1 MSFNIEAT
9 DDFRKA
15 FKKLAKRYRSFA
27 ADFKEF
33 SKSLEENPYQG
44 DELTPGVR
52 KIRMAITSKG
62 KGKSGGA
69 RVITYTIAV
78 SENSGDVYLIDIYDK
93 SDYSTVVVA
102 VIKDKLDSL
111 GLNPIS

>member
-1 MSFNIEAT
+1 MSFNVEAT
-9 DDFRKA
+9 EDFRKA

-27 ADFKEF
+27 SDFKEF
-33 SKSLEENPYQG
+33 TKSLEENPYQG

-69 RVITYTIAV
+69 RVITYTVAV
-78 SENSGDVYLIDIYDK
+78 SKESGDVYLIDIYDK
-93 SDYSTVVVA
+93 SDYDTVDVSVLKKMIA
-102 VIKDKLDSL
+102 EL
-111 GLNPIS
+111 GIL

>member
-1 MSFNIEAT
+1 MNFNVEAT
-9 DDFRKA
+9 EDFRKA
-15 FKKLAKRYRSFA
+15 FKKLAKRYKSFA

-33 SKSLEENPYQG
+33 SKSLEKNPYQG

-69 RVITYTIAV
+69 RVITYTVAV
-78 SENSGDVYLIDIYDK
+78 SEESGDVYLIDLYDK
-93 SDYSTVVVA
+93 SDYSTVVVS
-102 VIKDKLDSL
+102 VIQDKIE
-111 GLNPIS
+111 GLEL

>member
-1 MSFNIEAT
+1 MSFKVEAT
-9 DDFRKA
+9 EDFRRA

-33 SKSLEENPYQG
+33 AKSLEGNPYQG

-69 RVITYTIAV
+69 RVITYTVTV
-78 SENSGDVYLIDIYDK
+78 SETSGDVYLIDLYDK
-93 SDYSTVVVA
+93 SDYSTVDVS
-102 VIKDKLDSL
+102 VIKDKIANLYL
-111 GLNPIS
+111 